1 MEDPQCFAWP
11 QGYIL
16 VSTEIIRKKHIYIYI
31 FIEGNSCWC
40 YHKNCLT
47 LFSNSRQEDLKTVLI
62 HMYYVC
68 QYTNNYPAF
77 WWKKTYP
84 FTCVCLTLPW
94 KSHNKMASPTL
105 ISPRLSGV
113 KATCW
118 MWSEWPIK
126 TYLKNRKKDFWLW
139 FPVEVGMIQRSWNMQ
154 TFLYDESRFPSQ
166 SSIFS
171 SSLDDKEKY

>member
-1 MEDPQCFAWP
+1 M
-11 QGYIL
+11 
-16 VSTEIIRKKHIYIYI
+16 
-31 FIEGNSCWC
+31 
-40 YHKNCLT
+40 T

-84 FTCVCLTLPW
+84 FTCICLTLPW

-154 TFLYDESRFPSQ
+154 TFLYDESRFPFPLPIKDLFFIPWWQ
-166 SSIFS
+166 GKVLNTQDFNPIPKF
-171 SSLDDKEKY
+171 

>member
-1 MEDPQCFAWP
+1 
-11 QGYIL
+11 
-16 VSTEIIRKKHIYIYI
+16 
-31 FIEGNSCWC
+31 
-40 YHKNCLT
+40 
-47 LFSNSRQEDLKTVLI
+47 
-62 HMYYVC
+62 MYYVC

-171 SSLDDKEKY
+171 SSLDDKEKYQTHKISTQSQNFSCMWGFFPTKWNYLKVNVQSHMIIPNLYNFVSSSGQIFSITAHS

>member
-1 MEDPQCFAWP
+1 M
-11 QGYIL
+11 
-16 VSTEIIRKKHIYIYI
+16 
-31 FIEGNSCWC
+31 
-40 YHKNCLT
+40 T
-47 LFSNSRQEDLKTVLI
+47 LFSNSRQEDWKTVLI

-84 FTCVCLTLPW
+84 FTCICLTLPW

-126 TYLKNRKKDFWLW
+126 TYLKNWKKDFWLW

-166 SSIFS
+166 SRIFS
-171 SSLDDKEKY
+171 SSLMTRKSTKHARFQPNPKILAVCEVSFQPSGTTWKLMSSRIW